1 MGTLLRAWHN
11 QPQGGEPRA
20 IDSKELPTLAEAGS
34 HGNSSNETQVSPNEV
49 KFTCPDPIS
58 GQDTQARI
66 DGTLEAFE
74 TSALETPRNDHL
86 SGRTTTYDDVEKLV
100 IEIFTFK
107 KSFCRPLSV

>member
-11 QPQGGEPRA
+11 QPQVGEPRA

-74 TSALETPRNDHL
+74 TSALKTPRNDDL
-86 SGRTTTYDDVEKLV
+86 SGRTATYDDVENLV

-107 KSFCRPLSV
+107 K